1 MIFVQISS
9 YRDGQLPATLDS
21 LFEEA
26 SQPDKLRVCI
36 CWQHSAAEKLPARF
50 RRLPNVEIIDVDHR
64 LSRGANWARRLV
76 QKRWRGEPYSLIID
90 SHLRFSA
97 NWDRKLIKLLQGLK
111 AKNIERPVLTCY
123 PPNFSPDTFPKKRS
137 WAPLKNYTERYHSG
151 LLCHFAGFALPFWS
165 RLTEPIP
172 AQFLALGLL
181 FSEGCFNAEIPID
194 PNIYFFGDEITTG
207 LRAYCHG
214 YDFFHPHRVIA
225 WHAYDRSTRICHWQD
240 HEGWSRNDTRSLRR
254 VRNILTGHEFRG
266 YPLGTKRSIAEYE
279 FYIGLPLIDDD
290 QEAK

>member
-9 YRDGQLPATLDS
+9 YRDEQLPATLDS
-21 LFEEA
+21 LFDEA
-26 SQPDKLRVCI
+26 SHPDKLRVCI
-36 CWQHSAAEKLPARF
+36 CWQHSATEKLPARF

-172 AQFLALGLL
+172 AQFLQCVSSAIEEGMGGRRREPDGLSKTSSGAIQSGSH
-181 FSEGCFNAEIPID
+181 FSFDRWQTSA
-194 PNIYFFGDEITTG
+194 G
-207 LRAYCHG
+207 L
-214 YDFFHPHRVIA
+214 I
-225 WHAYDRSTRICHWQD
+225 
-240 HEGWSRNDTRSLRR
+240 
-254 VRNILTGHEFRG
+254 
-266 YPLGTKRSIAEYE
+266 
-279 FYIGLPLIDDD
+279 
-290 QEAK
+290 